1 MAASG
6 SVAFFAFLDAHL
18 TRQNCNTTSG
28 DSVNR
33 HPEFLSK
40 RNRLTFC
47 MGKGI
52 LPANQTKNQG
62 APPVHAIRFALTLL
76 FVSFATL
83 AAAESY
89 PTHPIRLII
98 PFAPG
103 GSNDVFGRVIAAQL
117 TERLGQSV
125 YVDNRGGAGGIIGA
139 DIAAKSAPDGYT
151 LLLVSSA
158 YPVSS
163 SRPNLPYDPHKAF
176 TPIALMG
183 RGPGVLAVH
192 PGVPAH
198 SVKELID
205 LAKRKPGQLN
215 VACAGVGSFQHMSTE
230 MFKLLTGADVV
241 VVQYK
246 GGGPAMADVLAG
258 HVEMQIGSLIQMIP
272 HIQSGGLRALGVT
285 GPKRSSAIPD
295 VPTIAEAGVPGYES
309 TNWWGLVAPTGTP
322 ADIINRLHQ
331 EANAV
336 STSADFQQR
345 LGKEG
350 AEPVSMSIEEFGK
363 FIDAETVRWAKVIT
377 ERHIKLE

>member
-1 MAASG
+1 M
-6 SVAFFAFLDAHL
+6 
-18 TRQNCNTTSG
+18 
-28 DSVNR
+28 
-33 HPEFLSK
+33 
-40 RNRLTFC
+40 
-47 MGKGI
+47 
-52 LPANQTKNQG
+52 
-62 APPVHAIRFALTLL
+62 HAIRLVLTLL
-76 FVSFATL
+76 FACVATL
-83 AAAESY
+83 ATAAESY
-89 PTHPIRLII
+89 PTHPVKLVI

-139 DIAAKSAPDGYT
+139 DIVAKSSADGYT
-151 LLLVSSA
+151 LLLISSA
-158 YPVSS
+158 FPVSN
-163 SRPNLPYDPHKAF
+163 SRADLPYDPHKAF

-183 RGPGVLAVH
+183 RGPGVLAVN
-192 PGVPAH
+192 PNVPVH

-205 LAKRKPGQLN
+205 LAKQKPGQLN
-215 VACAGVGSFQHMSTE
+215 VACAGIGSFQHMSTE

-272 HIQSGGLRALGVT
+272 HIQNGGLRALGTT
-285 GPKRSSAIPD
+285 GPKRSAALPD
-295 VPTIAEAGVPGYES
+295 VPTIAEAGVSGYES

-322 ADIINRLHQ
+322 KEIIDRLHK

-336 STSADFQQR
+336 ATSDEFRQR

-350 AEPVSMSIEEFGK
+350 AEPVSMSIDEFSE
-363 FIDAETVRWAKVIT
+363 FIDAETVRWARVIK
-377 ERHIKLE
+377 ERNIKLD